1 MKLELDASTCKTRYS
16 SGWREKPTSFGHS
29 VGCACLAHANMI
41 LLWKRSLSR
50 KALGSGSSCLIVAHG
65 VVLTIPSLAE
75 TSFLRLLA
83 LAEDHVVRLDPG
95 TILPK
100 GGEGNSVDGLVASL
114 VAHTDPGADV
124 VVVLGRAHP
133 YKMVCGA
140 TGQVKAVERAETH
153 NSCHEEANKPNTS
166 TYLAW

>member
-1 MKLELDASTCKTRYS
+1 
-16 SGWREKPTSFGHS
+16 
-29 VGCACLAHANMI
+29 MI
-41 LLWKRSLSR
+41 LLWKKSLSR
-50 KALGSGSSCLIVAHG
+50 QKIRGCGSSCLIVAHG

-140 TGQVKAVERAETH
+140 TGQVKGVKRAET
-153 NSCHEEANKPNTS
+153 HEEANKPITQPTWHGDVQLS
-166 TYLAW
+166 LHDHSVRLI

>member
-1 MKLELDASTCKTRYS
+1 M
-16 SGWREKPTSFGHS
+16 
-29 VGCACLAHANMI
+29 
-41 LLWKRSLSR
+41 
-50 KALGSGSSCLIVAHG
+50 
-65 VVLTIPSLAE
+65 VLTIPSLAE

-100 GGEGNSVDGLVASL
+100 GGEGNGVDGLVTSL

-140 TGQVKAVERAETH
+140 TGQVKGVERVET
-153 NSCHEEANKPNTS
+153 HEEANKAITQPTWHGDVQLGLHDHS
-166 TYLAW
+166 VRLI

>member
-1 MKLELDASTCKTRYS
+1 
-16 SGWREKPTSFGHS
+16 
-29 VGCACLAHANMI
+29 MI

-153 NSCHEEANKPNTS
+153 DSCHEEANKPNTS

>member
-1 MKLELDASTCKTRYS
+1 M
-16 SGWREKPTSFGHS
+16 
-29 VGCACLAHANMI
+29 
-41 LLWKRSLSR
+41 
-50 KALGSGSSCLIVAHG
+50 
-65 VVLTIPSLAE
+65 VLTIPSLAE

-133 YKMVCGA
+133 YKMVCVP
-140 TGQVKAVERAETH
+140 QDKSKEWKERKHTRKQTNQSH
-153 NSCHEEANKPNTS
+153 NLPGMVMFNSACTIIPFG
-166 TYLAW
+166 

>member
-1 MKLELDASTCKTRYS
+1 M
-16 SGWREKPTSFGHS
+16 
-29 VGCACLAHANMI
+29 
-41 LLWKRSLSR
+41 
-50 KALGSGSSCLIVAHG
+50 
-65 VVLTIPSLAE
+65 VLTIPSLAE

-100 GGEGNSVDGLVASL
+100 GGEGNSVDGLVTSL

-133 YKMVCGA
+133 YKMVCVRRDKSKEW
-140 TGQVKAVERAETH
+140 TERKHTRKQTKQSH
-153 NSCHEEANKPNTS
+153 NLPGMVMFNSACTIIPFG
-166 TYLAW
+166 

>member
-1 MKLELDASTCKTRYS
+1 M
-16 SGWREKPTSFGHS
+16 
-29 VGCACLAHANMI
+29 
-41 LLWKRSLSR
+41 
-50 KALGSGSSCLIVAHG
+50 
-65 VVLTIPSLAE
+65 VLTIPSLAE

-114 VAHTDPGADV
+114 VSHTDPGANV
-124 VVVLGRAHP
+124 VVVLGQAHP

-140 TGQVKAVERAETH
+140 TGQVKGVERVET
-153 NSCHEEANKPNTS
+153 HEEANKPITQPTWHGDVQLS
-166 TYLAW
+166 LHDHSVRLI

>member
-1 MKLELDASTCKTRYS
+1 M
-16 SGWREKPTSFGHS
+16 
-29 VGCACLAHANMI
+29 
-41 LLWKRSLSR
+41 
-50 KALGSGSSCLIVAHG
+50 
-65 VVLTIPSLAE
+65 VLTIPSLAE

-133 YKMVCGA
+133 YKIVCGA

-153 NSCHEEANKPNTS
+153 DSCHEEANKPNTS